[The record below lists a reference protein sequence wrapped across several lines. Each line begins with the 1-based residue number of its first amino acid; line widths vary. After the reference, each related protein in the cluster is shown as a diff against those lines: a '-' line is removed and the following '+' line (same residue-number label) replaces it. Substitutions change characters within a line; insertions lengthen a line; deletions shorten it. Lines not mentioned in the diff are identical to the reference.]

1 MNDRSPPESAAHSLL
16 TRDWEQELAAHSSQD
31 VRARA
36 AGWIARRFVGTAT
49 ELRAATFWAKHMRA
63 LPHSADRLA
72 AICTIGRAFIAPA
85 PYLKPVIVEV
95 GLETLGA
102 APSSSARFDAAGFV
116 EWFASDSAS
125 RERAVGYMLEDAHH
139 SASVGEHVANLERT
153 LPRLEASSAL
163 RAGIV
168 TVWQEQVCRLP
179 DPSKY
184 LRSQLERTHWPDWPL
199 RDEANAL
206 LARLDPGAST

>member
-1 MNDRSPPESAAHSLL
+1 MNDGSPPESAAHSLL

-49 ELRAATFWAKHMRA
+49 ELRAARFWAGHIRA
-63 LPHSADRLA
+63 LTDNADRLE
-72 AICTIGRAFIAPA
+72 AICTISRAFVAPA
-85 PYLKPVIVEV
+85 PYLKPMIVEV
-95 GLETLGA
+95 GLEMLGA
-102 APSSSARFDAAGFV
+102 APSSSARFDAARFV
-116 EWFASDSAS
+116 EWFASDAAS

-153 LPRLEASSAL
+153 LPRLEASSPL

-179 DPSKY
+179 DPAKY
-184 LRSQLERTHWPDWPL
+184 LHSQLGRAHWPDWPL
-199 RDEANAL
+199 REEATAL